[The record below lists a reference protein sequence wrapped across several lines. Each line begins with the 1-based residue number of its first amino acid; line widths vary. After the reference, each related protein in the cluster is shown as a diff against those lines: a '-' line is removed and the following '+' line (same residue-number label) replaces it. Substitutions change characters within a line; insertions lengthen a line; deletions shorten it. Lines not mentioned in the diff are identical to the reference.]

1 MIILRRKKKIVEL
14 FPIGSSKGALNSR
27 RKPLFHGYI
36 KFRRVDGQLKIHK
49 FIVKKDKETIL
60 PPSEAIKI
68 LRKQNIFLV
77 GKDPDTEEFL
87 QSLNIKY
94 NHTLICRHCT
104 FEGFITLIQR
114 DKSYSYHGDHLC
126 RLCAESEIKRE
137 LKAHSYDLS
146 TFSRFRKMLDETGDL
161 AKVLSVF
168 DPRFDPLKHQEL
180 TLYDKITTRKS
191 NVPQIRIDQLKIPE
205 KFKKSLKTQGTH
217 LLPVQV
223 LALQA
228 GLLEEENLL
237 VVSATASGKTLIGNW
252 RAYPTPWKG
261 ANSSF

>member
-27 RKPLFHGYI
+27 RKPLFYGYI

-77 GKDPDTEEFL
+77 GQDPDTEEFL

-114 DKSYSYHGDHLC
+114 EKSYSYHGDYLC

-137 LKAHSYDLS
+137 LKAHSYDMS
-146 TFSRFRKMLDETGDL
+146 TFPRFRKMLDETGDL
-161 AKVLSVF
+161 AKVLSV
-168 DPRFDPLKHQEL
+168 L
-180 TLYDKITTRKS
+180 TPDSIHSNTRSSLYTIK
-191 NVPQIRIDQLKIPE
+191 
-205 KFKKSLKTQGTH
+205 
-217 LLPVQV
+217 
-223 LALQA
+223 
-228 GLLEEENLL
+228 
-237 VVSATASGKTLIGNW
+237 
-252 RAYPTPWKG
+252 
-261 ANSSF
+261 